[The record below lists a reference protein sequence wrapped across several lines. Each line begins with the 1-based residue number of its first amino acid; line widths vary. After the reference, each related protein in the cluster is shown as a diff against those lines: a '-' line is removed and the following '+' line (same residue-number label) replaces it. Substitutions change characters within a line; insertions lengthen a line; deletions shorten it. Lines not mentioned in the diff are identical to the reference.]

1 MLDAVL
7 LEWDGVL
14 ADTAGARRDALLR
27 ALADEGAAITT
38 AAYDACCA
46 GLDVSA
52 SAAAALARAGHD
64 DPTLTELV
72 ALRAHRAFVDQLE
85 HGLTLMPGAAELV
98 AASQHRVRFA
108 IVTRATRAE
117 TEAVLSIAGLQ
128 DSFAVVVA
136 ADDVRASGA
145 GPARYALALAHLS
158 RLRPTPPERAVAL
171 VGTTAAI
178 RDARA
183 SGVRSLAV
191 GAPAH
196 VALEADGA
204 VDTLAGVG
212 VAEIGAL
219 VGAGPTARSA

>member
-14 ADTAGARRDALLR
+14 ADTGGARRDALLR
-27 ALADEGAAITT
+27 ALADEGVAMTA

-46 GLDVSA
+46 GLDVQSA
-52 SAAAALARAGHD
+52 AAAALARAGRD
-64 DPTLTELV
+64 DPTLAELV
-72 ALRAHRAFVDQLE
+72 ALRATRAFVEQLGQ
-85 HGLTLMPGAAELV
+85 GLTLTPGAAELV
-98 AASQHRVRFA
+98 AASQYRVRLA

-117 TEAVLSIAGLQ
+117 TEAALSIAGLQ

-136 ADDVRASGA
+136 AEDARTSGT
-145 GPARYALALAHLS
+145 GARYSLALAHLS
-158 RLRPTPPERAVAL
+158 RLRPTPAERVAAL
-171 VGTTAAI
+171 VGTAAAI

-183 SGVRSLAV
+183 AGVRTLAV

-204 VDTLAGVG
+204 VDALVGVG
-212 VAEIGAL
+212 VGEIAAL
-219 VGAGPTARSA
+219 VGVGPAARPA